1 MTETEESIH
10 KALGELVSACGF
22 SGESGTE
29 RLFPFLLEAV
39 EAVDGKWDSVVGQ
52 SHRDGLC
59 CDVNALLAEEI
70 ASILK
75 KREKMIGRGAQRVG
89 TPLSK
94 KLEKLGK

>member
-1 MTETEESIH
+1 MTETGSIH

-29 RLFPFLLEAV
+29 RLFPVLSQAV

-70 ASILK
+70 ASILQ
-75 KREKMIGRGAQRVG
+75 KREKMIREAPKGWN
-89 TPLSK
+89 PPI
-94 KLEKLGK
+94 

>member
-1 MTETEESIH
+1 MTETESIH

-75 KREKMIGRGAQRVG
+75 KREKMLREAPEGWN
-89 TPLSK
+89 PPF
-94 KLEKLGK
+94 